1 MTTITITRFPGEN
14 TNFNFYKNVA
24 DRFDSIPDVV
34 INQVFN
40 TGYGNW
46 STTTVWRKITID
58 FKNGEVLTIENSD
71 DKPNYL
77 YTPWI
82 INFNGLI
89 IKSNSLKLGELI
101 NELTNGNLYSDVSK
115 EKNYAIYKVAD
126 FLYKQSLM
134 NKK

>member
-1 MTTITITRFPGEN
+1 M
-14 TNFNFYKNVA
+14 A

-46 STTTVWRKITID
+46 STTTVWRKMTIT
-58 FKNGEVLTIENSD
+58 FNNGEVLTIENSD

-89 IKSNSLKLGELI
+89 IKSNSLKLSKLI
-101 NELTNGNLYSDVSK
+101 NELTNGDLYSDVSK

-126 FLYKQSLM
+126 FLYKLSL